1 MLTVFKGDDTGG
13 ALGKRVAITVVSELP
28 IEESTILFSF
38 CGVVREFTN
47 VHSGDEI
54 EVFFSHNDTRTMPVG
69 VGRATLR
76 ARDAS
81 GKIRTLTNSLPIK
94 VTTNLSECYGA
105 DAASTTVT
113 IRAMVTWEGISGKPL
128 EGQTVRL
135 KTDDDMLAAVGT
147 IVEQLGGT
155 VDA

>member
-1 MLTVFKGDDTGG
+1 MLTIFKGDDTGG
-13 ALGKRVAITVVSELP
+13 ALGKRIAITVVSELP

-81 GKIRTLTNSLPIK
+81 GKIRTLTNSLPIE
-94 VTTNLSECYGA
+94 VTTNLEKCYGA
-105 DAASTTVT
+105 DATSTTVT
-113 IRAMVTWEGISGKPL
+113 IRAVVTWGDIGGKPFA
-128 EGQTVRL
+128 GKTIRL
-135 KTDDDMLAAVGT
+135 KTDDDTLAALGT
-147 IVEQLGGT
+147 IIEELGGT

>member
-13 ALGKRVAITVVSELP
+13 TLGKRVAITVVSELP
-28 IEESTILFSF
+28 IADSTILFSF

-54 EVFFSHNDTRTMPVG
+54 EIFFSHNDTRVMPVG
-69 VGRATLR
+69 IGMATLR

-94 VTTNLSECYGA
+94 VTTNIAECYGS

-113 IRAMVTWEGISGKPL
+113 IRAVVTWEDVSGKPFD
-128 EGQTVRL
+128 GKTVSL
-135 KTDDDMLAAVGT
+135 STDDDVIAAVGT
-147 IVEQLGGT
+147 IIEKLGGQI
-155 VDA
+155 A